1 MHYSPLLAPLVVLV
15 AWTLVVMAWMALT
28 RLPAMKKAGI
38 DVNKLVGGRGANL
51 EGVIPD
57 QVQWKSHNYQHLL
70 EQPTIFYAIVLTL
83 ALMGMDQPVNV
94 WLAWGYVGLRI
105 VHSLIQC
112 TSNIVRFRFP
122 IFALASLCLLG
133 LTVHAGARILHDSL
147 GWHLF
152 MH

>member
-1 MHYSPLLAPLVVLV
+1 MNYSPLLAPLVALV

-51 EGVIPD
+51 EGVVPD

-70 EQPTIFYAIVLTL
+70 EQPTIFYAIVIVL
-83 ALMGMDQPVNV
+83 ALMGMDQPINV
-94 WLAWGYVGLRI
+94 WLAWGYVALRI

-133 LTVHAGARILHDSL
+133 LTVHAGARIVHDCF
-147 GWHLF
+147 GI
-152 MH
+152 